1 MLTRRSLLA
10 SAALALALAAPLSA
24 ETRLPVVA
32 SFSILG
38 DMVAQIGGDRI
49 DLTTLVG
56 PDADAHMFQPAPADA
71 RALSQAGLVV
81 MNGLDFDTWMIRLI
95 EAGGYKGPVVTT
107 AEGIEAIAFGDDQDD
122 QGHDDDHKHD
132 HGKKDAHGHAHD
144 HGKKDDH
151 AGHDHGKKDAHG
163 HAHDHAK
170 KDAHGHAHD
179 HAKKDDH
186 AGHDHGAFDP
196 HAWQDVRL
204 AMTYARNIAAG
215 LEAADPAGAQTY
227 RAGLETYLAELDA
240 LDAEIRT
247 TLSAIPPERRRVVT
261 AHDSF
266 GYFARAYGVEFLSL
280 QGLSTN
286 SEASA
291 RDVAAMIRQ
300 IKDQGITAV
309 FVENVSD
316 DRLLQQIT
324 SETGASI
331 GGTLFSDALS
341 MPVGPAP
348 TYTAMM
354 RHNAQQLL
362 TALSGTN

>member
-10 SAALALALAAPLSA
+10 SAALALAFAAPLSA

-122 QGHDDDHKHD
+122 HGHDDDHKHD

-144 HGKKDDH
+144 HG
-151 AGHDHGKKDAHG
+151 
-163 HAHDHAK
+163 
-170 KDAHGHAHD
+170 
-179 HAKKDDH
+179 KKDDH

-348 TYTAMM
+348 TYAAMM